1 MATGRTQRGIA
12 EMSGSPRVRERLR
25 RRARSGRCRPLP
37 RLALNSTS
45 LPERHD
51 ECRPENGSA
60 RTSQKER
67 IMTEKLKGKRYA
79 ILATN
84 GFEQSELE
92 EPKKALEAAGAKAE
106 VVSLSEGQIRGWKH
120 TDWGS
125 SVAVDV
131 TIARANPDQYDGLV
145 LPGGVINPDKLRIE
159 PEAVDFVRAFAQS
172 GKPIAAICHGPW
184 TLINAGAVRG
194 RKMTS
199 WPSLQ
204 ADLQN
209 AGAEWVDEQVVV
221 DQGLVTSR
229 KPDDLPAFNRK
240 MIEEFA
246 EGRHQRRNVN
256 AAE

>member
-1 MATGRTQRGIA
+1 
-12 EMSGSPRVRERLR
+12 MSE
-25 RRARSGRCRPLP
+25 
-37 RLALNSTS
+37 
-45 LPERHD
+45 
-51 ECRPENGSA
+51 
-60 RTSQKER
+60 Q
-67 IMTEKLKGKRYA
+67 LKGKRFA

-92 EPKKALEAAGAKAE
+92 EPKRALEGAGAKAD
-106 VVSLSEGQIRGWKH
+106 VVSLNQGQIRGWKH

-131 TIARANPDQYDGLV
+131 TIDRANPDHYDGLV
-145 LPGGVINPDKLRIE
+145 LPGGVINPDKLRMD
-159 PEAVDFVRAFAQS
+159 PEAVDFVRAFATA

-204 ADLQN
+204 ADLEN
-209 AGAEWVDEQVVV
+209 AGARWVDEPVVV
-221 DQGLVTSR
+221 DSGLVTSR
-229 KPDDLPAFNRK
+229 KPDDLPAFNRT
-240 MIEEFA
+240 MIEQFSQ
-246 EGRHQRRNVN
+246 GRRERRSAD